1 MANIALF
8 RKRTDVALLLPIAF
22 EAETKSELRW
32 QKALI
37 KVGALLVLISHFNI
51 VGLVFLVF

>member
-1 MANIALF
+1 MANAALF
-8 RKRTDVALLLPIAF
+8 RKSTDVALLLPTTF

-37 KVGALLVLISHFNI
+37 KVGALLVLFSHFNI
-51 VGLVFLVF
+51 VGLVFLGF